1 MDKIQ
6 GLKELRR
13 LVLDRGL
20 CSGCG
25 ACVGGCPYLTAFR
38 GKTLVL
44 DDCSVEQGR
53 CFASCPILFLDSS
66 EIYQDLF
73 GDSRPVAGLG
83 TYQSVMASRA
93 RDHDLVTAAQGGG
106 TVSAVMAHCLEKGL
120 IDCAIL
126 TGTSPEEGYPAGVI
140 AETPTE
146 VHACAGSKYVGA
158 HSLAALRRAIH
169 EGKQAIGVVG
179 LPCQVMAVRK
189 MTHFD
194 LKQEHLRSR
203 TKLVVGLF
211 CNWAF
216 SAREFIGF
224 LAQRLPGKIIKKI
237 HIPPPPANCLE
248 LETSSGIESVP
259 LDEVRPLIQESC
271 GHCQDMTSELA
282 DISVGMFEG
291 RPGWNTLIVRT
302 DRGREII
309 DLMVEQGILETEA
322 FPSANLEHLQSA
334 SVKKKTRI
342 SFEQNSEQG

>member
-25 ACVGGCPYLTAFR
+25 ACIGGCPYLTAFR
-38 GKTLVL
+38 GRTVVL
-44 DDCSVEQGR
+44 DDCSVEHGR
-53 CFASCPILFLDSS
+53 CFASCPVLACDSS
-66 EIYQDLF
+66 EISLNF
-73 GDSRPVAGLG
+73 LGDTRPVTGLG
-83 TYQSVMASRA
+83 TYHYVMASRA
-93 RDHDLVTAAQGGG
+93 RDKDLVTAAQGGG

-126 TGTSPEEGYPAGVI
+126 TGTAPEEGCPAGVI
-140 AETPTE
+140 AETPSE

-179 LPCQVMAVRK
+179 LPCQVLAVRK
-189 MTHFD
+189 MTLFD
-194 LKQEHLRSR
+194 LKQERLRSR
-203 TKLVVGLF
+203 IRLVVGLF

-216 SAREFIGF
+216 SAREFMGF
-224 LAQRLPGKIIKKI
+224 LAQRGQGKNIRKI

-248 LETSSGIESVP
+248 LETSAGIESVP
-259 LDEVRPLIQESC
+259 LDEVRHLIQESC
-271 GHCQDMTSELA
+271 HQCQDMTSEFS

-291 RPGWNTLIVRT
+291 KPGWNTLIVRT
-302 DRGREII
+302 DKGREII
-309 DLMVEQGILETEA
+309 DLMVGQGILETEE
-322 FPSANLEHLQSA
+322 FPAANLEHLQSA
-334 SVKKKTRI
+334 SVNKKIRI
-342 SFEQNSEQG
+342 SFEQHSERG